1 CRAGS
6 RKMRFGSV
14 LDLGCGT
21 GLAGVAFRPFVD
33 WLIGIDLSEVMV
45 AEARGKGA
53 YDRVTAVDIMTFLA
67 DAAER
72 NARYHLLLARHVLPY
87 VADVA
92 PVAVAVAQVL
102 HPDALFAFT
111 AETHAGD
118 GVRLGDRL
126 RYAHSAAHIRTALSD
141 AGLAVVSLEACST
154 RSEAGV
160 PVPGLVAVARRS

>member
-1 CRAGS
+1 
-6 RKMRFGSV
+6 
-14 LDLGCGT
+14 
-21 GLAGVAFRPFVD
+21 
-33 WLIGIDLSEVMV
+33 
-45 AEARGKGA
+45 
-53 YDRVTAVDIMTFLA
+53 LA

-72 NARYHLLLARHVLPY
+72 NARYHLVVAADVLPY

-141 AGLAVVSLEACST
+141 AGLAVVSREECSA
-154 RSEAGV
+154 RGGAGV
-160 PVPGLVAVARRS
+160 PGRGLVAVARRSYL